1 MSDILVNQLNNSQ
14 LIVLYTAG
22 AGAQA
27 LSHFTLH
34 PGSSKYALEAS
45 SFYAKG
51 SLELLLNRNIEKFVT
66 EQVAEDMAL
75 KALIR
80 SHEILRQENITD
92 KFNTTL
98 GIGITAA
105 IRSVNERQGRH
116 HAFICL
122 NFGITKYTYYL
133 DLVKGVRTREEED
146 QFISDILFKLI
157 IKHSS
162 QHQLQIQEQQEEALD
177 KIQLLENASIILQIK
192 ESMNLNLIKSLQNQT
207 GLLNSI
213 LITANQ
219 YQLNPIV
226 QDAIILSG
234 SFNPI
239 HTGHI
244 ELAKM
249 AQQLMGL
256 PNVYFELSIKN
267 ADKQDI
273 TIQDVEKRIELM
285 KKQNLNIILSN
296 KAFFKDK
303 NLFLKNGAFAI
314 GVDTYKRVVDVKYY
328 NNSIQDR
335 DLSLLLF
342 LQNNNKII
350 VAPRYNE
357 TTQKLETLNDYEVP
371 KILQKNVIELKQF
384 RNDISSTKI
393 RQSEGN

>member
-1 MSDILVNQLNNSQ
+1 MSDILVKKLNNSC

-27 LSHFTLH
+27 LNHFTLH
-34 PGSSKYALEAS
+34 PGSSKYALESS

-51 SLELLLNRNIEKFVT
+51 SLEILLNRNIEKYVT

-80 SHEILRQENITD
+80 SHEILSQENNID

-105 IRSVNERQGRH
+105 IRSVNERQGKH
-116 HAFICL
+116 HAFISL
-122 NFGITKYTYYL
+122 NYGIKKYTYYL
-133 DLVKGVRTREEED
+133 DLVKYVRTREEED

-157 IKHSS
+157 IRHSS
-162 QHQLQIQEQQEEALD
+162 QQQDEEQELVD
-177 KIQLLENASIILQIK
+177 KIEILENATIILKIK
-192 ESMNLNLIKSLQNQT
+192 ESKMNQNLIKSLQNQT
-207 GLLNSI
+207 GILNSI
-213 LITANQ
+213 LINANQ

-249 AQQLMGL
+249 AQTLLGL
-256 PNVYFELSIKN
+256 PNVYYELSIKN

-285 KKQNLNIILSN
+285 KKYNLNIILSN

-303 NLFLKNGAFAI
+303 NVFLKNGAFAI
-314 GVDTYKRVVDVKYY
+314 GIDTYKRLVDVKYY
-328 NNSIQDR
+328 NNSIQER
-335 DLSLLLF
+335 DLSLFLF

-357 TTQKLETLNDYEVP
+357 ITQKLESLNDYEIP
-371 KILQKNVIELKQF
+371 KIFEKNVIELKEF

-393 RQSEGN
+393 RENEGN

>member
-1 MSDILVNQLNNSQ
+1 MSYILVKQLNDSQ

-27 LSHFTLH
+27 LCHFTLH
-34 PGSSKYALEAS
+34 PGSSKYAMESS

-80 SHEILRQENITD
+80 SHEILRQEYITD
-92 KFNTTL
+92 KYDFCSIRFNTTL
-98 GIGITAA
+98 GIGVTAA

-122 NFGITKYTYYL
+122 NFGIAKYTYYL

-162 QHQLQIQEQQEEALD
+162 QHQQQIKEQEEEVLD
-177 KIQLLENASIILQIK
+177 KIQILENAK
-192 ESMNLNLIKSLQNQT
+192 SMNLNLIKSLQNQT

-239 HTGHI
+239 HFGHI

-249 AQQLMGL
+249 SQQLMGL

-328 NNSIQDR
+328 NNSIQER

-357 TTQKLETLNDYEVP
+357 TTQKLETLNDYEIP
-371 KILQKNVIELKQF
+371 KILEKNVIELKEF